1 MNKIEIDLDSITQR
15 YDELKDLVARCK
27 FEQKQAEKEMEKL
40 ELQLVALLNQSGV
53 KEMNYKCYN
62 FGMKI
67 TQRTVLDQ
75 KYLKEHYADIAEK
88 CTFTKEKESFE
99 FKINK

>member
-1 MNKIEIDLDSITQR
+1 MSKIEIDSITQR
-15 YDELKDLVARCK
+15 YDELKDLIARCK
-27 FEQKQAEKEMEKL
+27 FEINQAEKEKEKL

-67 TQRTVLDQ
+67 TQHTALDQ
-75 KYLKEHYADIAEK
+75 KYLKEHYADVAEK